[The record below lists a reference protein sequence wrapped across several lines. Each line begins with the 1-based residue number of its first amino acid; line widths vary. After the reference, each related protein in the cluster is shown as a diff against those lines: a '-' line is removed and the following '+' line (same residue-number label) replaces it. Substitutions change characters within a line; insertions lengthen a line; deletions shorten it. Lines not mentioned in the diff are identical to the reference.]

1 VFQESLKGDYDCPDV
16 LHIDIYE
23 FAKLDKQEV
32 FALDV
37 VFVGLEKPRKLHILH
52 VVIDVLKHRLLVVVG
67 LGSGL

>member
-16 LHIDIYE
+16 KDIDIYE

-32 FALDV
+32 FALGV